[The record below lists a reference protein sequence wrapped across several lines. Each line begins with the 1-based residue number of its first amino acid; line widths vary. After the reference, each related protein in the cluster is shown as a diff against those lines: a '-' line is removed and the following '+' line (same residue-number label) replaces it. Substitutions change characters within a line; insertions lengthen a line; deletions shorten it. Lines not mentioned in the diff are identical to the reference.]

1 MKNLTTLTFK
11 PDHPIQTQEWGEFR
25 KSAGNE
31 ILSTRYGLLT
41 LHKIPFLPFRLAM
54 FLKGPKP
61 TEKMLADLK
70 KLGKE
75 KGLIFIK
82 LEPNYVSPNE
92 PTKNK
97 LSKLLYKNG
106 CVPGKTLFTPSTF
119 WVDLTKSEE
128 ELLKSFHPKT
138 RYNIRLA
145 QKNGVEVVEDNST
158 KAFEKYISLT
168 RETVMRQGFYAHNEK
183 YHRLM
188 WKHLHQSPITNHQP
202 PIAHLLTARY
212 KGKIITT
219 WIVFSW
225 KDSLYY
231 PYGASTEEHK
241 KVMAN
246 NLICG
251 RQYALE
257 NPLVLKLSTSGGGR
271 KAKGLPNLK
280 KVITPEWLS
289 FWEVG
294 T

>member
-1 MKNLTTLTFK
+1 MKNLTTLTFN

-145 QKNGVEVVEDNST
+145 QKNGVEVVEDNSE
-158 KAFEKYISLT
+158 KAFEKYIKLT
-168 RETVMRQGFYAHNEK
+168 RETVIRQGFYAHSEK

-188 WKHLHQSPITNHQP
+188 WKYLHKTQKLKNSKT
-202 PIAHLLTARY
+202 PIARLLVARY
-212 KGKIITT
+212 NPPATPERSDGGRGGQIITT
-219 WIVFSW
+219 WIVFVW
-225 KDSLYY
+225 KNFLYY
-231 PYGASTEEHK
+231 
-241 KVMAN
+241 
-246 NLICG
+246 
-251 RQYALE
+251 
-257 NPLVLKLSTSGGGR
+257 
-271 KAKGLPNLK
+271 
-280 KVITPEWLS
+280 
-289 FWEVG
+289 
-294 T
+294 